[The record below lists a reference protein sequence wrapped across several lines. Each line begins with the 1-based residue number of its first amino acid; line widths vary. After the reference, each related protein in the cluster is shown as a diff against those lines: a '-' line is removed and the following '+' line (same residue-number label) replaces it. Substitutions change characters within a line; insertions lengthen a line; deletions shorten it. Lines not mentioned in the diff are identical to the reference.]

1 MLRIALLFFLCFVS
15 VYNES
20 LFGNNCLFRL
30 YFNTLKTVC
39 RRWNQSLFVFCF
51 WNRCFPT
58 GQSVVVWVIL
68 GVFIADKLSFGSH
81 RKSAEKQTYGL
92 FTELNPSNVLQN
104 FSYLPLFQRIPAL
117 TLRSTNTHRIQ
128 SPKEW
133 RLWFTLRGHNEITVM
148 VPLSLTECIWVLL
161 NWD

>member
-1 MLRIALLFFLCFVS
+1 MFLS

-20 LFGNNCLFRL
+20 LYGNFI
-30 YFNTLKTVC
+30 TLRRVY
-39 RRWNQSLFVFCF
+39 RRWNQSLLAFCF

-68 GVFIADKLSFGSH
+68 VVFIADKLSFGSH
-81 RKSAEKQTYGL
+81 RRSAEKQTYGL
-92 FTELNPSNVLQN
+92 FTKLNPSNVLPN